1 MISYDFN
8 PVFQLFKTNLS
19 NNRFSNL
26 ISIYSD
32 EHSAKEPQKPPTSSH
47 QKKKR
52 AENVNFGPLSQKVHV
67 CVHAL
72 LESVGVESKST

>member
-1 MISYDFN
+1 MNI
-8 PVFQLFKTNLS
+8 V
-19 NNRFSNL
+19 
-26 ISIYSD
+26 
-32 EHSAKEPQKPPTSSH
+32 QKNHKSLPTSSH